1 MLDVDVNGNLQVVAV
16 FKDLIFKLKRMNKV
30 VISNLSVK
38 NLKNEIFNLVLVNTH
53 NVIALSKATSQLI

>member
-16 FKDLIFKLKRMNKV
+16 FKDLWIDLIFKLKRMNKV

-38 NLKNEIFNLVLVNTH
+38 NLKNQIFNLVLVNTH
-53 NVIALSKATSQLI
+53 NLSNSIK